1 MKISCIFQT
10 ARNAVLELE
19 NNGIFEL
26 EEGWEI
32 LVNGAFYGETKRVI
46 TSVYGLKPDTDYEIT
61 VRKGEESASVRLH
74 TDHEFVTLNVRDFG
88 AKGDGVQNDT
98 LFIQAADYGLSKG
111 GACSD
116 SRGNL

>member
-19 NNGIFEL
+19 NNEIFEL

-46 TSVYGLKPDTDYEIT
+46 TSVYGLKPDTDYEDVYKRQAYAQNQILLQ
-61 VRKGEESASVRLH
+61 RKIPGRNPDAAVCP
-74 TDHEFVTLNVRDFG
+74 F
-88 AKGDGVQNDT
+88 
-98 LFIQAADYGLSKG
+98 FIQENKKVDAGRTVG
-111 GACSD
+111 
-116 SRGNL
+116 